1 MTGIFRSRFMKLLF
15 LTGETMSKTTIALFS
30 AALLGTMPMIS
41 PVWAEEGQPAAAQSE
56 QAANPA
62 ASEPQMETPAS
73 PEQTP
78 EAAAA
83 QNAPDA
89 TEAPQSQQPSAMNPD
104 GETTPAQVKGKYDK
118 TSFFADFK
126 QFHIGDIAPES
137 YRAPHYKIGEWKKRH
152 LTPPE
157 EGCHW
162 TYMGGD
168 YVLITDNEGKILKVL
183 SGDIIYQ

>member
-1 MTGIFRSRFMKLLF
+1 
-15 LTGETMSKTTIALFS
+15 MSKTTIVLFS

-41 PVWAEEGQPAAAQSE
+41 PVWAEEGQSAAAQSE

-78 EAAAA
+78 EAAA
-83 QNAPDA
+83 QTAPDA
-89 TEAPQSQQPSAMNPD
+89 AEAPQSQPPSAMNPD

-157 EGCHW
+157 EGSHW